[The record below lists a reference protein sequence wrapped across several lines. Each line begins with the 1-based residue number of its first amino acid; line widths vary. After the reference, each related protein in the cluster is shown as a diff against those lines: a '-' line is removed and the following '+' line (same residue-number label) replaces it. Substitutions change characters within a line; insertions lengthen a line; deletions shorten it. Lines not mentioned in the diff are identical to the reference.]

1 MTIKIAKAVLL
12 VPVVVFTL
20 VGGSCKKKNSCSG
33 KGTLKLSNT
42 SHATVQ
48 RAMVDGVNYG
58 SIDPGGSKE
67 ISLAAGSHDWQL
79 VGISGGSGCSAAKVT
94 IIECETSSFSC
105 GN

>member
-1 MTIKIAKAVLL
+1 MRSNLKKLL
-12 VPVVVFTL
+12 VVLPLVVLTL
-20 VGGSCKKKNSCSG
+20 IGGSCKPKNTCNG
-33 KGTLKLSNT
+33 KGTLKLSND
-42 SHATVQ
+42 SHGTVQ

-67 ISLAAGSHDWQL
+67 ISLPPGSHDWQL

-94 IIECETSSFSC
+94 IVECQTSSFSC

>member
-1 MTIKIAKAVLL
+1 MRSQLIKLAFVLPIVAL
-12 VPVVVFTL
+12 SVF
-20 VGGSCKKKNSCSG
+20 GSACKKKTTCSG
-33 KGTLKLSNT
+33 KGTLKLTND
-42 SHATVQ
+42 SHSTVQ

-58 SIDPGGSKE
+58 SLDPGASKD

-94 IIECETSSFSC
+94 IIECQTSSFSC